1 MPENKTITLDDIP
14 PEYLEA
20 MVREFPAINM
30 SAPWQYD
37 ASTGGERGSE
47 RPLHDPDGYAPG
59 SSNKDDSSL
68 TREVLQE
75 QCWLKFQRTP
85 QVNTAIRGQVGRLAG
100 YGFETSSDIKEI
112 QQAIEEIELDPRNR
126 LYNYWPKYVARSIIE
141 GELRLCAT
149 VHDDGFI
156 EIDFIDPACVKSG
169 VVESGIIYHPSKT
182 SMPLIY
188 CIKDDSD
195 GKQIDEQIPSIF
207 IARYP
212 ELMAVAKKERGYSEE
227 ALKNSRKKKFKN
239 IGGFK
244 RFIIEW
250 DKSYI
255 TKRNIGHVRTI
266 LEWLNYW
273 ENLKKYEIDHKKSA
287 GAYVYAFQFTDIR
300 SWIEWLRMSDAD
312 KLKTGIAA
320 PKTPGGS
327 LVLGPNMD
335 VKVVNPNLPNISDSD
350 TDILQQVIGGLNEP
364 EDVSTGSSKGTFA
377 SVKASRGPMSDRVSD
392 EISYYERFLRHDFW
406 GSVFFLKSKVSSFP
420 ETFKVEEATTFKDRE
435 PVFEQ
440 VDKKPEQLIDI
451 NFPMSEV
458 NDAEARARAF
468 FGSKHA
474 SLHDTAG
481 LSLSELV
488 QKMGFGN
495 YRRSRLRYET
505 EKKKYPELPLAL
517 DAESIQE
524 RMQAEPA
531 RPGTPKKDGSG
542 NGTRDN
548 QGRGGTPPDEQ
559 EKEGKG
565 KKENNGQDDS
575 KPSGK

>member
-68 TREVLQE
+68 TREILQE

-195 GKQIDEQIPSIF
+195 GKQIDEQIP
-207 IARYP
+207 
-212 ELMAVAKKERGYSEE
+212 
-227 ALKNSRKKKFKN
+227 
-239 IGGFK
+239 
-244 RFIIEW
+244 
-250 DKSYI
+250 
-255 TKRNIGHVRTI
+255 
-266 LEWLNYW
+266 
-273 ENLKKYEIDHKKSA
+273 
-287 GAYVYAFQFTDIR
+287 
-300 SWIEWLRMSDAD
+300 
-312 KLKTGIAA
+312 
-320 PKTPGGS
+320 
-327 LVLGPNMD
+327 
-335 VKVVNPNLPNISDSD
+335 
-350 TDILQQVIGGLNEP
+350 
-364 EDVSTGSSKGTFA
+364 
-377 SVKASRGPMSDRVSD
+377 
-392 EISYYERFLRHDFW
+392 
-406 GSVFFLKSKVSSFP
+406 
-420 ETFKVEEATTFKDRE
+420 
-435 PVFEQ
+435 
-440 VDKKPEQLIDI
+440 
-451 NFPMSEV
+451 
-458 NDAEARARAF
+458 
-468 FGSKHA
+468 
-474 SLHDTAG
+474 
-481 LSLSELV
+481 LSLSHDIL
-488 QKMGFGN
+488 N
-495 YRRSRLRYET
+495 
-505 EKKKYPELPLAL
+505 
-517 DAESIQE
+517 
-524 RMQAEPA
+524 
-531 RPGTPKKDGSG
+531 
-542 NGTRDN
+542 
-548 QGRGGTPPDEQ
+548 
-559 EKEGKG
+559 
-565 KKENNGQDDS
+565 
-575 KPSGK
+575 